1 MFILAFVSM
10 ITYAQSLTVTGKVPV
25 VFVSLSL
32 DLCQK
37 KDYAKNE

>member
-1 MFILAFVSM
+1 MN
-10 ITYAQSLTVTGKVPV
+10 SLKAPDKVPV

>member
-1 MFILAFVSM
+1 MKKLLFLVSPD
-10 ITYAQSLTVTGKVPV
+10 KVPV